1 MTADRK
7 TLVYRG
13 EYPDLCIG
21 DATLRIL
28 PSGKFIIIFET
39 GGVTEPCVENHI
51 RMCVSEDR
59 GEHWSPPVPVVRLP
73 GRATLPSEVVVT
85 DKLTVYY
92 QSHDGF
98 WENWSNWTISSYDE
112 GRSWAE
118 PEPFLPAL
126 HRAYMRN
133 ICTLKDGT
141 QLMPIERFPIP
152 DGLDKTIGKDGSF
165 ERPENGVLI
174 RRRGQAEWT
183 SSSFIT
189 GFRGFAENN
198 VIELS
203 DGTVVMLCR
212 TDAGTG
218 CLLRSDSFDGGK
230 SWSPFR
236 PSGIPNPGSK
246 FRLFSLSG
254 NRIALL
260 HNPDPAR
267 RNPLALWISD
277 NDMVSW
283 DYRKI
288 LTDFPGNV
296 QYPDGVISADERF
309 LHFAF
314 DYNRHD
320 LIYWCTE
327 LPD

>member
-1 MTADRK
+1 MTLFSAKPREPVMK
-7 TLVYRG
+7 EELVHSACPRR
-13 EYPDLCIG
+13 
-21 DATLRIL
+21 RIRT
-28 PSGKFIIIFET
+28 PFS
-39 GGVTEPCVENHI
+39 
-51 RMCVSEDR
+51 
-59 GEHWSPPVPVVRLP
+59 
-73 GRATLPSEVVVT
+73 
-85 DKLTVYY
+85 
-92 QSHDGF
+92 
-98 WENWSNWTISSYDE
+98 
-112 GRSWAE
+112 GRSKE
-118 PEPFLPAL
+118 PSLP
-126 HRAYMRN
+126 
-133 ICTLKDGT
+133 I
-141 QLMPIERFPIP
+141 
-152 DGLDKTIGKDGSF
+152 
-165 ERPENGVLI
+165 VL
-174 RRRGQAEWT
+174 
-183 SSSFIT
+183 SS
-189 GFRGFAENN
+189 
-198 VIELS
+198 
-203 DGTVVMLCR
+203 
-212 TDAGTG
+212 
-218 CLLRSDSFDGGK
+218 
-230 SWSPFR
+230 